1 MGTGRDAFREAAAC
15 SMALEWSYLSSFY
28 SINMPLRSIREMPTV
43 LAYKLLPLTVK
54 YFRPYLGILLTD
66 SSSLT
71 YIFLQF
77 NFHIGF
83 KNTKEM
89 FWMFFPNVKGFLVC
103 VW

>member
-1 MGTGRDAFREAAAC
+1 MGTGRDAFHEAAVC
-15 SMALEWSYLSSFY
+15 SMALEWSYLSSLR
-28 SINMPLRSIREMPTV
+28 SINMPLRSIRKMSTV
-43 LAYKLLPLTVK
+43 LACKLLPLTVK

-77 NFHIGF
+77 NFHMCF
-83 KNTKEM
+83 KTPKEM
-89 FWMFFPNVKGFLVC
+89 FWIFSPNLREFLVC